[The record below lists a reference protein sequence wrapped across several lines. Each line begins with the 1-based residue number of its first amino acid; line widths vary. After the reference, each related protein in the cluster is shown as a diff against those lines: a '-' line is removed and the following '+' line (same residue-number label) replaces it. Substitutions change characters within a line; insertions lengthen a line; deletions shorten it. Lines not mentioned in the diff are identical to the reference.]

1 MLDIN
6 TLAAWGE
13 FIGGIAVVV
22 SLIYLASQIR
32 QNSKLLQVS
41 ATVAIATSGRLGAS
55 TIMDEPSLGRIW
67 TMETAEFESLPED
80 EQMALSAFVS
90 LQIVTFYQHYY
101 FRKDGV
107 VRDEVWK
114 AQRRMNASL
123 FRRAW
128 TQKVW
133 SDSRFGFSDEF
144 GEFLDGLI
152 REAEAAE

>member
-1 MLDIN
+1 MDIT

-13 FIGGIAVVV
+13 FLGGIAVVV

-41 ATVAIATSGRLGAS
+41 ATVAVATGNRLGAS
-55 TIMDEPSLGRIW
+55 TVLDDPSLARIW
-67 TMETAEFESLPED
+67 TLESTEFESLPED
-80 EQMALSAFVS
+80 EQLSLGAFVN
-90 LQIVTFYQHYY
+90 LQLASFYQNYY
-101 FRKDGV
+101 LRKDGV

-133 SDSRFGFSDEF
+133 SDSRFSFSDEF

-152 REAEAAE
+152 REGEAAG